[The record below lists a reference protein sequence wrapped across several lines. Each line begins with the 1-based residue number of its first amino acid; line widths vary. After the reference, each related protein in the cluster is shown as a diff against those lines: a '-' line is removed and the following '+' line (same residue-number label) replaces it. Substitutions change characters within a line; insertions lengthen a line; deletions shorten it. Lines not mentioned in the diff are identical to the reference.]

1 MPRDN
6 GYVKVFC
13 NSIGWVKSAKSV
25 ADYNRLPKV
34 LINSAELL
42 TYSQRRYGQILMIFL
57 QSCKMRIV
65 SHGDENN
72 FYLVNLFTIVIDSSR
87 QLPTW
92 LWSVLIKMA
101 SLNWVKGGQFSQQNE
116 VDQFWSH
123 CITLTSCKYLL
134 KPSLYPTCGIT
145 KKLALC

>member
-25 ADYNRLPKV
+25 ADYNRVPKV

-72 FYLVNLFTIVIDSSR
+72 FLPNLWYYKKTCVMLKFSS
-87 QLPTW
+87 
-92 LWSVLIKMA
+92 
-101 SLNWVKGGQFSQQNE
+101 N
-116 VDQFWSH
+116 
-123 CITLTSCKYLL
+123 L
-134 KPSLYPTCGIT
+134 KSYFRFI
-145 KKLALC
+145 

>member
-25 ADYNRLPKV
+25 ADYNRVPKV

-57 QSCKMRIV
+57 QSCKMIIV

-92 LWSVLIKMA
+92 LWSELIKMA
-101 SLNWVKGGQFSQQNE
+101 SLN
-116 VDQFWSH
+116 
-123 CITLTSCKYLL
+123 
-134 KPSLYPTCGIT
+134 
-145 KKLALC
+145 

>member
-57 QSCKMRIV
+57 QSCK
-65 SHGDENN
+65 S
-72 FYLVNLFTIVIDSSR
+72 LFLLTVDKILSKDIYIR
-87 QLPTW
+87 
-92 LWSVLIKMA
+92 
-101 SLNWVKGGQFSQQNE
+101 NGQ
-116 VDQFWSH
+116 
-123 CITLTSCKYLL
+123 ILT
-134 KPSLYPTCGIT
+134 TNR
-145 KKLALC
+145 